1 MREIT
6 IDGRRIA
13 DDEPAYLIAEIG
25 HNHAHDMKK
34 LLAMVDS
41 AKENGAD
48 AVKFQTRNPKMVY
61 APTDAPG
68 GYYFKSDNPQWLNET
83 YGVHREKL
91 ELTELEWGWVFEHCR
106 GIGITAFSTPF
117 DSESAEMLAMFD
129 VPAFKI
135 ASGDATNTPLL
146 KQVAGYGKPMIVST
160 GGCDIEDV
168 DRIVETLEG
177 ASKVPFA
184 LLQCSCIY
192 PAPSDVLNL
201 RVISGFRDRY
211 GDIVTGLS
219 THSPDW
225 TPTLAAYA
233 LGGRIFEHHY
243 TNDRSWKGT
252 DNNFSLTPSLL
263 RELRQACDSVMSA
276 LGSPDKRCDLRERSY
291 TDERRKALYWKRDL
305 PAGHVVT
312 EDDLI
317 AMCPYQPGMLHPYEM
332 DKIVGHTIGF
342 AAEKGGSASAVS
354 DMTLKALGWV

>member
-13 DDEPAYLIAEIG
+13 DDTPAYLIAEIG

-34 LLAMVDS
+34 LFAMVDS
-41 AKENGAD
+41 AKANGAD
-48 AVKFQTRNPKMVY
+48 AVKFQTRTPKLVY
-61 APTDAPG
+61 APTNAPG
-68 GYYFKSDNPQWLNET
+68 GYYYESDNPQWLDRV

-91 ELTELEWGWVFEHCR
+91 ELTRDEWEAVFGYCR
-106 GIGITAFSTPF
+106 GVGITAISTPF
-117 DSESAEMLAMFD
+117 DHKSADLLYTLD

-146 KQVAGYGKPMIVST
+146 EHVASFGKPMIVST

-177 ASKVPFA
+177 SQAIYS

-192 PAPSDVLNL
+192 PAPEDVLNL
-201 RVISGFRDRY
+201 RVLRTYRERY
-211 GDIVTGLS
+211 PEIVTGLS
-219 THSPDW
+219 THSKSW
-225 TPTLAAYA
+225 HPTLAAFSM
-233 LGGRIFEHHY
+233 GGRIFEHHY

-252 DNNFSLTPSLL
+252 DNNFSLTPDM
-263 RELRQACDSVMSA
+263 LRQLRDACDTVQRS
-276 LGSPDKRCDLRERSY
+276 LGSVHKTCDPRERSY
-291 TDERRKALYWKRDL
+291 TDERRKALYWKRSL

-317 AMCPYQPGMLHPYEM
+317 AMCPYQPGLLHPYQMSE
-332 DKIVGHTIGF
+332 IVGTKTDMPVWQGN
-342 AAEKGGSASAVS
+342 AAVVEETANV
-354 DMTLKALGWV
+354 